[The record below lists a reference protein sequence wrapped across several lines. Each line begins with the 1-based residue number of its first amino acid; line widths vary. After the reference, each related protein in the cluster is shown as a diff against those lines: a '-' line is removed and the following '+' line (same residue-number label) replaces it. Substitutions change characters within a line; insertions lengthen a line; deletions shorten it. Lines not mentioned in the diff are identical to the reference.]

1 MYVEAV
7 TDTDDDHLQWYTVG
21 ALRDS
26 LRALPSLSDDAI
38 ATIVH
43 LVESLERPLRVPAAA
58 ALGEAVTMV
67 PEVLPDAFEPLHEA
81 CVDADRGVRD
91 RIVQALGEAIA
102 RDTATPA
109 ALRDAYRDVIPT
121 FDGPNRWLA
130 TQELGELL
138 AAVPAAAPASCES
151 LLEHARTVHRQYR
164 LCVTAAIGEVA
175 TLATATDTDPLAVLE
190 AHAAGTENITR
201 RYRTRL
207 LGEAVL
213 AEAPDVPERANVI
226 IDNIALEQPV
236 ADPTTFEFPGSIIS
250 GTGDDKLGTTL
261 ILEEF
266 TQTPGEW
273 RRAVLLRLLG
283 ATVTESF
290 DENVARHL
298 RAVIYE
304 EPSNTPVEFHSELV
318 ESGALDAES
327 FLETVLGVESGQAI
341 GELDIIRTRAAYGL
355 WRYLDS
361 GDPGRREVL
370 DAVARALER
379 RPDTEHA
386 TRIRRQVQDFLA
398 DATDVPPSTR
408 LIAMEVLTAVRTT
421 PAEPN

>member
-1 MYVEAV
+1 
-7 TDTDDDHLQWYTVG
+7 
-21 ALRDS
+21 
-26 LRALPSLSDDAI
+26 
-38 ATIVH
+38 
-43 LVESLERPLRVPAAA
+43 
-58 ALGEAVTMV
+58 
-67 PEVLPDAFEPLHEA
+67 
-81 CVDADRGVRD
+81 
-91 RIVQALGEAIA
+91 
-102 RDTATPA
+102 
-109 ALRDAYRDVIPT
+109 
-121 FDGPNRWLA
+121 
-130 TQELGELL
+130 
-138 AAVPAAAPASCES
+138 
-151 LLEHARTVHRQYR
+151 
-164 LCVTAAIGEVA
+164 
-175 TLATATDTDPLAVLE
+175 
-190 AHAAGTENITR
+190 
-201 RYRTRL
+201 
-207 LGEAVL
+207 
-213 AEAPDVPERANVI
+213 
-226 IDNIALEQPV
+226 
-236 ADPTTFEFPGSIIS
+236 
-250 GTGDDKLGTTL
+250 
-261 ILEEF
+261 
-266 TQTPGEW
+266 
-273 RRAVLLRLLG
+273 VLLRLLG

-318 ESGALDAES
+318 ESGVLDAES